1 MCSACL
7 MPVYPVEKMVA
18 DKLILHSNCF
28 CCKHCNKKLSIYNY
42 SALYGE
48 FYCPSHYHQLFKK
61 KGNYDEG
68 FGHRQHKDRWLVKT
82 EEPKP
87 TNKFSSAHKTE
98 PTCVDATVDDPR
110 GPSSRQQR
118 HKDDQFKCPNNMNK
132 LKISWPPEN
141 KGTRHSPVSQNTS
154 SASRST
160 TDWSNHKRSAA
171 RSSRNALEKKR
182 FHSGLD
188 EMDKSVQ
195 LSPWAYEKTNT
206 YTSPFTIK
214 SAPHSED
221 VYTPHPRGSKTLQKT
236 ADRAGTQSKV
246 STGGKVTSKY
256 LNSVASKPDSVREH
270 NLAEDGKSDSP
281 TKIKKSVRFVS
292 DLNIDE
298 ENNTEISSEEVERS
312 TDAFVEP
319 AAVNGS
325 VMTTD
330 MTTFES
336 GVEIEESPVEGLIDK
351 MHHPYS
357 HDSVGHPKAL
367 DGQMQDPFLP
377 TVGKQESEKTKA
389 NEANMSEMET
399 ILNLDEL
406 QINDIPACGKETFK
420 PGSESCDLEQ
430 VDEIEKK
437 EVIIESNA
445 KAVTSKNQ
453 EPTDIT
459 TVESK
464 VPDMLD
470 MPPKS
475 DDKSNT
481 KVADKKAMDKG
492 NKGSWSKG
500 KSPLSKLFTSG
511 PSRKENKSETK
522 MESKRSD
529 IKPRNLLGRLFS
541 SSEIDLEIKKT
552 PEIKPENTCE
562 EPEKT
567 GVTVDDT
574 ALIQENVSVSPP
586 STEPT
591 CQNTP
596 QEPIKPTQTQLSDA
610 AEEPNL
616 IEGLENPIL
625 LHNGSSADETVP
637 SINLESIEQ
646 HKPASVGFEEIDMNE
661 ALSPSQEHVNVDLT
675 SLDSS
680 KPSGLEESLNSSL
693 PQNEDTT
700 GFLDSSDAFTSQVSG
715 PNTDA
720 MAFSG
725 SDTLDYTHSDTLTDI
740 MDLETPSVD
749 IGSSII
755 QEDPFGE
762 EAQEES
768 GDMTS
773 SPSVNFNQKALD
785 IFGSSESNIE
795 ANSYG
800 FGNTLT
806 EVNKNEAVVSSEMT
820 DDPFGMN
827 NAPVQTMDIF
837 GGDNMLTVFDQS
849 STNSFFD
856 IMTNRETQSQNPF
869 EGITDGQ
876 LAPNGVF
883 DFISSEGDPSTL
895 SVTSNVF
902 QQKSSDLEQ
911 ENLIQSE
918 VNHLFNSKGNQS
930 TSNVPDQNLSGQELI
945 ESSQMEAF
953 DFFSSEKDPST
964 AAFSHMSA
972 DPFSVDIF
980 ASVMDSTDT
989 NTFSVETTQRT
1000 VNPFD
1005 DFTGLES
1012 HSEAAETKVSSLF
1025 PDDIFS
1031 SVPAMSPEPAQDTL
1045 SILNPTNPDTSAVL
1059 QQKPENDW
1067 MSDFLG

>member
-1 MCSACL
+1 M
-7 MPVYPVEKMVA
+7 
-18 DKLILHSNCF
+18 
-28 CCKHCNKKLSIYNY
+28 
-42 SALYGE
+42 
-48 FYCPSHYHQLFKK
+48 
-61 KGNYDEG
+61 
-68 FGHRQHKDRWLVKT
+68 KT

-87 TNKFSSAHKTE
+87 TNKFNSARKTE
-98 PTCVDATVDDPR
+98 PTCVDASVEDRR

-118 HKDDQFKCPNNMNK
+118 HKDDQFRCPDNTNK
-132 LKISWPPEN
+132 LRISWPPEN
-141 KGTRHSPVSQNTS
+141 KGTRQNPVSQKTS

-160 TDWSNHKRSAA
+160 TDWSNHKRSGA

-182 FHSGLD
+182 FNSGLD

-195 LSPWAYEKTNT
+195 LSPRVYEKTNT
-206 YTSPFTIK
+206 YVSPLAIK
-214 SAPHSED
+214 NAPHSED

-236 ADRAGTQSKV
+236 AGRSGTQSKV

-256 LNSVASKPDSVREH
+256 LNSVTSRPDSLREH
-270 NLAEDGKSDSP
+270 NLAEDGKADSP

-292 DLNIDE
+292 NLNIDE
-298 ENNTEISSEEVERS
+298 ENNTEISSEEAESS
-312 TDAFVEP
+312 TDAFVEH

-325 VMTTD
+325 VMTAD
-330 MTTFES
+330 MTTFEL
-336 GVEIEESPVEGLIDK
+336 GIEIEESPVEGLIDK

-357 HDSVGHPKAL
+357 HDSIEHPKAL
-367 DGQMQDPFLP
+367 DGQMQDSFLP
-377 TVGKQESEKTKA
+377 TVGKQESEKIKE

-399 ILNLDEL
+399 MLNLDEL

-430 VDEIEKK
+430 VDKMKK
-437 EVIIESNA
+437 EVVIESNA
-445 KAVTSKNQ
+445 KAVTPQNQ
-453 EPTDIT
+453 EPTDIVK
-459 TVESK
+459 VESK

-475 DDKSNT
+475 DNKSNT

-492 NKGSWSKG
+492 NKVSWSKG
-500 KSPLSKLFTSG
+500 QSPLSKLFTSG
-511 PSRKENKSETK
+511 PNRKENKSETK
-522 MESKRSD
+522 IESKR
-529 IKPRNLLGRLFS
+529 PRNLLGRLFS

-552 PEIKPENTCE
+552 PEIKPETTCE
-562 EPEKT
+562 KEPEKT
-567 GVTVDDT
+567 RVTEDDT

-586 STEPT
+586 LTEPT

-596 QEPIKPTQTQLSDA
+596 QELIKPTQNQLSDA

-625 LHNGSSADETVP
+625 LSNGSSVDETVP

-646 HKPASVGFEEIDMNE
+646 HKLVSVGFGEIDINE
-661 ALSPSQEHVNVDLT
+661 ALIPSQEHIHVDLT

-680 KPSGLEESLNSSL
+680 KPSSLEESLNSSL

-700 GFLDSSDAFTSQVSG
+700 GFLDSSDAFTSQVTG
-715 PNTDA
+715 PTTDA

-725 SDTLDYTHSDTLTDI
+725 SDILDYTHSDPLTDN

-749 IGSSII
+749 IGSSFI

-762 EAQEES
+762 KAEGES

-773 SPSVNFNQKALD
+773 SPVNFNQKTLD
-785 IFGSSESNIE
+785 IFAFSESNIE
-795 ANSYG
+795 ANLYG
-800 FGNTLT
+800 FGNTLN
-806 EVNKNEAVVSSEMT
+806 EVNKNEAGVSSEMT

-827 NAPVQTMDIF
+827 NAPVQTKDIF
-837 GGDNMLTVFDQS
+837 GGDNMLTAFDQS
-849 STNSFFD
+849 STNNLFD
-856 IMTNRETQSQNPF
+856 IMTNSETQIQNPF

-902 QQKSSDLEQ
+902 EQKSSDLEL
-911 ENLIQSE
+911 ENQIQSE
-918 VNHLFNSKGNQS
+918 VNNVFNSKGNQS
-930 TSNVPDQNLSGQELI
+930 TSHVPDQNLSGQELI
-945 ESSQMEAF
+945 ESSQIEAF
-953 DFFSSEKDPST
+953 TFFSSEKDPST
-964 AAFSHMSA
+964 AAFSHMNA
-972 DPFSVDIF
+972 DPFPNDIF
-980 ASVMDSTDT
+980 ASVIDSTDST
-989 NTFSVETTQRT
+989 ETTQRT
-1000 VNPFD
+1000 TNPFD

-1012 HSEAAETKVSSLF
+1012 HGEAAETKASNLF

-1031 SVPAMSPEPAQDTL
+1031 SVPAMSPEPAHDTS
-1045 SILNPTNPDTSAVL
+1045 SIADPRNPDTNAVL

>member
-1 MCSACL
+1 MN
-7 MPVYPVEKMVA
+7 
-18 DKLILHSNCF
+18 LHLCTVV
-28 CCKHCNKKLSIYNY
+28 HYSIYNY

-48 FYCPSHYHQLFKK
+48 FYCPSHYHQLFKR

-87 TNKFSSAHKTE
+87 TNKFSSARKTE
-98 PTCVDATVDDPR
+98 LTCVDATVDDPR
-110 GPSSRQQR
+110 APSSRQQR
-118 HKDDQFKCPNNMNK
+118 NKDDQLKCPDNTNK
-132 LKISWPPEN
+132 LKISWPPESR
-141 KGTRHSPVSQNTS
+141 GTRHSPVSQNTS

-160 TDWSNHKRSAA
+160 TDWSNHKPSAA

-195 LSPWAYEKTNT
+195 LSPRVYEKTNT
-206 YTSPFTIK
+206 YASPSTIK

-221 VYTPHPRGSKTLQKT
+221 VYTNHPRDTKSLQKT

-246 STGGKVTSKY
+246 LTGGKVTSRNF
-256 LNSVASKPDSVREH
+256 NSVTSSTDSVRGD
-270 NLAEDGKSDSP
+270 NLAEDGKADSP

-292 DLNIDE
+292 DLNIDKE
-298 ENNTEISSEEVERS
+298 TNTEITSEEVESS

-319 AAVNGS
+319 AAVNGR
-325 VMTTD
+325 VITAD

-336 GVEIEESPVEGLIDK
+336 GIEIEESPVDGLIDK

-357 HDSVGHPKAL
+357 HDSVGYPKAL
-367 DGQMQDPFLP
+367 DGQRQDPFLP
-377 TVGKQESEKTKA
+377 TVGKQESEITKA
-389 NEANMSEMET
+389 NEENMSEMET

-430 VDEIEKK
+430 VDETKK
-437 EVIIESNA
+437 EVVIESNA

-453 EPTDIT
+453 QPTDII

-464 VPDMLD
+464 VPELLD

-475 DDKSNT
+475 DNKSNT

-529 IKPRNLLGRLFS
+529 VKPRNVLGRLFS

-552 PEIKPENTCE
+552 PEIKPETTCE
-562 EPEKT
+562 KEPEKT

-574 ALIQENVSVSPP
+574 TLIQENVSLFPP
-586 STEPT
+586 SSEPT
-591 CQNTP
+591 CQNAS
-596 QEPIKPTQTQLSDA
+596 QEPINPTQNQLSDA

-616 IEGLENPIL
+616 IESLENPIL
-625 LHNGSSADETVP
+625 LHDGSSADETVP

-646 HKPASVGFEEIDMNE
+646 HKPTSVGFGEMERNE
-661 ALSPSQEHVNVDLT
+661 ALIPSQEHIHVDLT

-680 KPSGLEESLNSSL
+680 KHSGLEESLSSSL

-700 GFLDSSDAFTSQVSG
+700 GFLDSSDAFTSQVAG

-720 MAFSG
+720 IAFSG

-749 IGSSII
+749 LGSSII

-762 EAQEES
+762 NTQGEI

-773 SPSVNFNQKALD
+773 GPSVNLNQKTLD
-785 IFGSSESNIE
+785 IFSSSESSIE
-795 ANSYG
+795 ANLYG

-806 EVNKNEAVVSSEMT
+806 EVNKNEAVVSLEMT

-837 GGDNMLTVFDQS
+837 GGDDMLTVFDQS
-849 STNSFFD
+849 STNNFFD
-856 IMTNRETQSQNPF
+856 IMTNSETPSQNPF

-876 LAPNGVF
+876 LEPNGVF
-883 DFISSEGDPSTL
+883 DFISSEDVPSTL

-902 QQKSSDLEQ
+902 EQKSS
-911 ENLIQSE
+911 ENFIQSE
-918 VNHLFNSKGNQS
+918 VNNVFDSKGNQS
-930 TSNVPDQNLSGQELI
+930 TSNASDPNFSGQELT
-945 ESSQMEAF
+945 EPSQMEAF

-964 AAFSHMSA
+964 APFSHMSA
-972 DPFSVDIF
+972 DPFSNDIF
-980 ASVMDSTDT
+980 AGVTT
-989 NTFSVETTQRT
+989 NAFSVETTQRT
-1000 VNPFD
+1000 ANPFD

-1012 HSEAAETKVSSLF
+1012 HGEAAETKASNIF

-1031 SVPAMSPEPAQDTL
+1031 SIPAMSQEPAQDTL
-1045 SILNPTNPDTSAVL
+1045 SVLNPTNPDNSAVL

>member
-1 MCSACL
+1 M
-7 MPVYPVEKMVA
+7 
-18 DKLILHSNCF
+18 
-28 CCKHCNKKLSIYNY
+28 
-42 SALYGE
+42 
-48 FYCPSHYHQLFKK
+48 FKK

-87 TNKFSSAHKTE
+87 TNKFSSARKTE
-98 PTCVDATVDDPR
+98 PTCVDATVDDSR
-110 GPSSRQQR
+110 GPSSRHQR
-118 HKDDQFKCPNNMNK
+118 HKDDQFKCPDNTNK
-132 LKISWPPEN
+132 LRISWPPEN
-141 KGTRHSPVSQNTS
+141 KRTRHSHASQNTS

-160 TDWSNHKRSAA
+160 TDWSNHKRSGA

-182 FHSGLD
+182 FNSGLD

-195 LSPWAYEKTNT
+195 LSPRVYEKTNT
-206 YTSPFTIK
+206 YVTPFTIK

-236 ADRAGTQSKV
+236 ADRSGTQSKV

-256 LNSVASKPDSVREH
+256 LNSVTSRQDSLREN
-270 NLAEDGKSDSP
+270 NLAEDGKADSP

-292 DLNIDE
+292 NLNIDE
-298 ENNTEISSEEVERS
+298 ENNTEISSEEAERS
-312 TDAFVEP
+312 TDAFVEH

-325 VMTTD
+325 VMTAD

-336 GVEIEESPVEGLIDK
+336 GIEIEESPVESLIDK

-357 HDSVGHPKAL
+357 HDSVEHPKAL
-367 DGQMQDPFLP
+367 DGQIQDPFLP
-377 TVGKQESEKTKA
+377 TVGKQKSEKTKA

-399 ILNLDEL
+399 MLNLDEL

-430 VDEIEKK
+430 VDKMKK
-437 EVIIESNA
+437 EMVIESNV
-445 KAVTSKNQ
+445 KAVTPNNQ
-453 EPTDIT
+453 EPTDIIK
-459 TVESK
+459 VESK

-475 DDKSNT
+475 DNKSNT

-511 PSRKENKSETK
+511 PNRKENKSETK
-522 MESKRSD
+522 MESKR
-529 IKPRNLLGRLFS
+529 PRNVLGRLFS

-552 PEIKPENTCE
+552 PEIKPETTCE
-562 EPEKT
+562 KEPEKT
-567 GVTVDDT
+567 VVTEDDT

-596 QEPIKPTQTQLSDA
+596 QEPIKPTQNQLSDA

-616 IEGLENPIL
+616 IDGLENPIL
-625 LHNGSSADETVP
+625 LPNGSSADETVP

-646 HKPASVGFEEIDMNE
+646 HKPASVGFGEIDINE
-661 ALSPSQEHVNVDLT
+661 ALIPSQEHIHVDLA

-680 KPSGLEESLNSSL
+680 KPSSLEESLNSSL
-693 PQNEDTT
+693 PQNEDPT
-700 GFLDSSDAFTSQVSG
+700 GFLDSSDAFTSQFTG
-715 PNTDA
+715 PTTDA

-725 SDTLDYTHSDTLTDI
+725 SDTLDYTHSDPLTDN
-740 MDLETPSVD
+740 MDLEIPSVD
-749 IGSSII
+749 IGSSFIHK
-755 QEDPFGE
+755 DPFGE
-762 EAQEES
+762 KAQGES

-773 SPSVNFNQKALD
+773 SPVNFNQKTLD

-806 EVNKNEAVVSSEMT
+806 EANKNEAGVSSEMT

-849 STNSFFD
+849 STNNFFD
-856 IMTNRETQSQNPF
+856 IMTNSETQSQNPF

-902 QQKSSDLEQ
+902 EQKRSDLEQ

-918 VNHLFNSKGNQS
+918 VNNVFYSKGNQL
-930 TSNVPDQNLSGQELI
+930 TSHVPDQNLSGLELI
-945 ESSQMEAF
+945 ESSQIEDF

-972 DPFSVDIF
+972 DPFPNDIF
-980 ASVMDSTDT
+980 ASVIDSTDT
-989 NTFSVETTQRT
+989 NTFSMEITQRAA
-1000 VNPFD
+1000 NPFD

-1012 HSEAAETKVSSLF
+1012 HSEAAETKASNLF

-1031 SVPAMSPEPAQDTL
+1031 SVPAMSPEPAQDTS
-1045 SILNPTNPDTSAVL
+1045 SIADPRNPDTNAVL

>member
-1 MCSACL
+1 MN
-7 MPVYPVEKMVA
+7 
-18 DKLILHSNCF
+18 LHWCTII
-28 CCKHCNKKLSIYNY
+28 HYSIYNY

-68 FGHRQHKDRWLVKT
+68 FGHRQHKDLWLVKT

-87 TNKFSSAHKTE
+87 TNKFSSARKTQ
-98 PTCVDATVDDPR
+98 PTCVDATVDDSR

-118 HKDDQFKCPNNMNK
+118 HKDDQFKCPDNTNK
-132 LKISWPPEN
+132 LRISWPPEN

-154 SASRST
+154 LASRST
-160 TDWSNHKRSAA
+160 TDWSNHKRSGA

-182 FHSGLD
+182 FNSGLD

-195 LSPWAYEKTNT
+195 LSPRVYEKTNT
-206 YTSPFTIK
+206 YVSPFTIK

-221 VYTPHPRGSKTLQKT
+221 GYTPHPRGSKILQKT
-236 ADRAGTQSKV
+236 ADRSGTQSKV

-256 LNSVASKPDSVREH
+256 LNSVTSRPDSLREH
-270 NLAEDGKSDSP
+270 NLAEDGKADSP

-292 DLNIDE
+292 NLNIDE
-298 ENNTEISSEEVERS
+298 ENNTEISSEAESS

-325 VMTTD
+325 VMTAE
-330 MTTFES
+330 MTTFEL
-336 GVEIEESPVEGLIDK
+336 GIEIEESPVEGLIDK

-357 HDSVGHPKAL
+357 HDSVEHPKAL

-399 ILNLDEL
+399 MLNLDEL
-406 QINDIPACGKETFK
+406 QINYIPACGKETFK

-430 VDEIEKK
+430 VDEMKK
-437 EVIIESNA
+437 EVVIERNA
-445 KAVTSKNQ
+445 KNQ
-453 EPTDIT
+453 EPTDIVK
-459 TVESK
+459 VESK

-475 DDKSNT
+475 DNKSNT

-511 PSRKENKSETK
+511 PNRKENKSEAK
-522 MESKRSD
+522 MESKR
-529 IKPRNLLGRLFS
+529 PRNLLGRLFS
-541 SSEIDLEIKKT
+541 SSEIDLEIKKS
-552 PEIKPENTCE
+552 PEIKPETTCE
-562 EPEKT
+562 KEPEKT
-567 GVTVDDT
+567 GVTEDDT

-596 QEPIKPTQTQLSDA
+596 QEPIKPTQNQLSDA

-625 LHNGSSADETVP
+625 LPNGSSADETVP

-646 HKPASVGFEEIDMNE
+646 HKPASVGFGEIDINE
-661 ALSPSQEHVNVDLT
+661 ALIPSQEHIHVDLT
-675 SLDSS
+675 FLDSS
-680 KPSGLEESLNSSL
+680 KPSSLEESLHSSL
-693 PQNEDTT
+693 PQNADPT
-700 GFLDSSDAFTSQVSG
+700 GFLDSSDAFTSQVTG
-715 PNTDA
+715 ATTDA

-725 SDTLDYTHSDTLTDI
+725 SDTLDYTHSDPLTDN
-740 MDLETPSVD
+740 MDLETPSAD
-749 IGSSII
+749 IGSSFI

-762 EAQEES
+762 KAQGES

-773 SPSVNFNQKALD
+773 SPVNFNQKTLD
-785 IFGSSESNIE
+785 IFGSSESNLE

-806 EVNKNEAVVSSEMT
+806 EANKNEAGVSSEIT

-849 STNSFFD
+849 STNNFFD
-856 IMTNRETQSQNPF
+856 IMTNSETQSQNPF

-902 QQKSSDLEQ
+902 EQKSSDLEQ

-918 VNHLFNSKGNQS
+918 VNNDFDSKGNQS
-930 TSNVPDQNLSGQELI
+930 TFHVPDQNLSGQELI
-945 ESSQMEAF
+945 ESSQIEAF

-972 DPFSVDIF
+972 DPFPNNIF
-980 ASVMDSTDT
+980 ASVIVSTDT
-989 NTFSVETTQRT
+989 NTFSMETTQRT
-1000 VNPFD
+1000 ANPFD

-1012 HSEAAETKVSSLF
+1012 HGEAAETKASNLF

-1031 SVPAMSPEPAQDTL
+1031 SVPAMSPEPAQDTS
-1045 SILNPTNPDTSAVL
+1045 SIADPRNPDTSAVL

>member
-1 MCSACL
+1 MS
-7 MPVYPVEKMVA
+7 
-18 DKLILHSNCF
+18 LHWCTII
-28 CCKHCNKKLSIYNY
+28 HYSIYNY

-87 TNKFSSAHKTE
+87 TNKFSSARKTE
-98 PTCVDATVDDPR
+98 PTCVDATVDDSR
-110 GPSSRQQR
+110 GPSSRHQR
-118 HKDDQFKCPNNMNK
+118 HKDDQFKCPDNTNK
-132 LKISWPPEN
+132 LRISWPPEN
-141 KGTRHSPVSQNTS
+141 KRTRHSHVSQNTS

-160 TDWSNHKRSAA
+160 TDWSNHKRSGA

-182 FHSGLD
+182 FNSGLD

-195 LSPWAYEKTNT
+195 LSPRVYEKTNT
-206 YTSPFTIK
+206 YVTPVTIK

-236 ADRAGTQSKV
+236 ADRSGTQSKV

-256 LNSVASKPDSVREH
+256 LNSVTSRQDSLREN
-270 NLAEDGKSDSP
+270 NLAEDGKADSP

-292 DLNIDE
+292 NLNIDE
-298 ENNTEISSEEVERS
+298 ENNTEISSEEAERS
-312 TDAFVEP
+312 TDAFVEH

-325 VMTTD
+325 VMTAD

-336 GVEIEESPVEGLIDK
+336 GIEIEESPVEGLIDK

-357 HDSVGHPKAL
+357 HDSVEHPKAL

-377 TVGKQESEKTKA
+377 TVGKQKSEKTKA

-399 ILNLDEL
+399 MLNLDEL

-430 VDEIEKK
+430 VDEMKK
-437 EVIIESNA
+437 EVVIESNA
-445 KAVTSKNQ
+445 KAVTPNNQ
-453 EPTDIT
+453 EPTDIIK
-459 TVESK
+459 VESK

-475 DDKSNT
+475 DNKSNT

-511 PSRKENKSETK
+511 PNRKENKSETK
-522 MESKRSD
+522 MESKR
-529 IKPRNLLGRLFS
+529 PRNVLGRLFS

-552 PEIKPENTCE
+552 PEIKPETTCE
-562 EPEKT
+562 KEPEKT
-567 GVTVDDT
+567 VVTEDDT

-586 STEPT
+586 LTEPT

-596 QEPIKPTQTQLSDA
+596 QEPIKPTQNQLSDA

-616 IEGLENPIL
+616 IDGLENPIL
-625 LHNGSSADETVP
+625 LPNGSSADETVP

-646 HKPASVGFEEIDMNE
+646 HKPASVGFGEIDINE
-661 ALSPSQEHVNVDLT
+661 ALIPSQEHIHVDLA

-680 KPSGLEESLNSSL
+680 KPSSLEESLNSSL
-693 PQNEDTT
+693 PQNEDPT
-700 GFLDSSDAFTSQVSG
+700 GFLDSSDAFTSQFTG
-715 PNTDA
+715 PTTDA

-725 SDTLDYTHSDTLTDI
+725 SDTLDYTHSDPLTDN
-740 MDLETPSVD
+740 MDLEIPSVD
-749 IGSSII
+749 IGSSFIH
-755 QEDPFGE
+755 EDPFGE
-762 EAQEES
+762 KAQGES

-773 SPSVNFNQKALD
+773 SSVDFNQKTLD

-806 EVNKNEAVVSSEMT
+806 EANKNEAGVSSEMT

-849 STNSFFD
+849 STNNFFD
-856 IMTNRETQSQNPF
+856 IMTNSETQSQNPF

-902 QQKSSDLEQ
+902 EQKSSDLEQ

-918 VNHLFNSKGNQS
+918 VNNVFYSKGNQS
-930 TSNVPDQNLSGQELI
+930 TSHVPDQNLSGQELI
-945 ESSQMEAF
+945 ESSQIEDF

-972 DPFSVDIF
+972 DPFPNDIF
-980 ASVMDSTDT
+980 ASVIDSTDT
-989 NTFSVETTQRT
+989 NTFSMEITQRAA
-1000 VNPFD
+1000 NPFD

-1012 HSEAAETKVSSLF
+1012 HGEAAETKASNLF

-1031 SVPAMSPEPAQDTL
+1031 SVPAMSPEPAQDTS
-1045 SILNPTNPDTSAVL
+1045 SIADPRNPDTNAVL

>member
-1 MCSACL
+1 MNIHWCTIIH
-7 MPVYPVEKMVA
+7 Y
-18 DKLILHSNCF
+18 
-28 CCKHCNKKLSIYNY
+28 SIYNY

-68 FGHRQHKDRWLVKT
+68 FGHRQHKDSWLVKT

-87 TNKFSSAHKTE
+87 TNKFNSAHKTE
-98 PTCVDATVDDPR
+98 PTCVDATVDDR
-110 GPSSRQQR
+110 KGPSSRQQR
-118 HKDDQFKCPNNMNK
+118 HKDDQFRCPDNTNK
-132 LKISWPPEN
+132 LRISWPPEN
-141 KGTRHSPVSQNTS
+141 KGTRHSPVSQKTS

-160 TDWSNHKRSAA
+160 TDLSNHKRSGA
-171 RSSRNALEKKR
+171 RSSGNALEKKR
-182 FHSGLD
+182 FNSGLD
-188 EMDKSVQ
+188 EIDRSVQ
-195 LSPWAYEKTNT
+195 LSPRVYEKTKT
-206 YTSPFTIK
+206 HVSPFTIQ
-214 SAPHSED
+214 SAPHSEN

-236 ADRAGTQSKV
+236 AGRSGTQSRV

-256 LNSVASKPDSVREH
+256 LNSVTSRPDSLTEH
-270 NLAEDGKSDSP
+270 SLAEDRKADSP

-292 DLNIDE
+292 NLNIDE
-298 ENNTEISSEEVERS
+298 ENNTEISSEEAESS
-312 TDAFVEP
+312 TDAFVET

-325 VMTTD
+325 VVTAD

-336 GVEIEESPVEGLIDK
+336 GIEIEESPVEGLIDK

-357 HDSVGHPKAL
+357 HDSIEHPKAL

-399 ILNLDEL
+399 MLNLDEL
-406 QINDIPACGKETFK
+406 QINDIPACGKETFR

-430 VDEIEKK
+430 VDEMKK
-437 EVIIESNA
+437 EVVIESNA
-445 KAVTSKNQ
+445 KAVTPQNQ
-453 EPTDIT
+453 EPTDIVM
-459 TVESK
+459 VESK

-475 DDKSNT
+475 DNNSNT

-492 NKGSWSKG
+492 NKGSLSKG
-500 KSPLSKLFTSG
+500 QSPLSKLFTSG
-511 PSRKENKSETK
+511 PNRKENKSETK
-522 MESKRSD
+522 MESKRP
-529 IKPRNLLGRLFS
+529 KNLLGRLFS

-552 PEIKPENTCE
+552 PEIKPETTCE
-562 EPEKT
+562 KEPEKT
-567 GVTVDDT
+567 RVTEDDT

-586 STEPT
+586 LTEPT

-596 QEPIKPTQTQLSDA
+596 HEPIKPTQNQLSDA

-625 LHNGSSADETVP
+625 LPNGSSADETVP

-646 HKPASVGFEEIDMNE
+646 HKLASVGFGEIDINE
-661 ALSPSQEHVNVDLT
+661 ALVPSQEHIHVDLT

-680 KPSGLEESLNSSL
+680 KPSSLEESLNSSL
-693 PQNEDTT
+693 PQNEDPT
-700 GFLDSSDAFTSQVSG
+700 GFLDLSDEFTSQVTG
-715 PNTDA
+715 PSTDA

-725 SDTLDYTHSDTLTDI
+725 SDTLDYTHSGPLTDN

-749 IGSSII
+749 IGTSFI

-762 EAQEES
+762 KAEGES
-768 GDMTS
+768 GDMTL
-773 SPSVNFNQKALD
+773 SPVNFNQTSLD
-785 IFGSSESNIE
+785 IFGLSESNIE
-795 ANSYG
+795 ANLYG
-800 FGNTLT
+800 FG
-806 EVNKNEAVVSSEMT
+806 VSSEMT

-837 GGDNMLTVFDQS
+837 GGDNMLTAFDQS
-849 STNSFFD
+849 STNNLFD
-856 IMTNRETQSQNPF
+856 IMTNSETQIQNPF
-869 EGITDGQ
+869 EGITDCQ

-902 QQKSSDLEQ
+902 EQKSSDLEL
-911 ENLIQSE
+911 ENQSE
-918 VNHLFNSKGNQS
+918 VNNLFNSKGNQS
-930 TSNVPDQNLSGQELI
+930 TSHVPDQNLSGQELI
-945 ESSQMEAF
+945 ESSQIEAF
-953 DFFSSEKDPST
+953 TFFSSEKDPST
-964 AAFSHMSA
+964 AAFSHMNA
-972 DPFSVDIF
+972 DPFTNDIF
-980 ASVMDSTDT
+980 ASVLDSSDST
-989 NTFSVETTQRT
+989 ETTEIT
-1000 VNPFD
+1000 TNPFD
-1005 DFTGLES
+1005 NFTGLES
-1012 HSEAAETKVSSLF
+1012 HGEAAETKASNLF

-1031 SVPAMSPEPAQDTL
+1031 SVPAMSPEPTQDSS
-1045 SILNPTNPDTSAVL
+1045 SIADPRNPDTNAVL